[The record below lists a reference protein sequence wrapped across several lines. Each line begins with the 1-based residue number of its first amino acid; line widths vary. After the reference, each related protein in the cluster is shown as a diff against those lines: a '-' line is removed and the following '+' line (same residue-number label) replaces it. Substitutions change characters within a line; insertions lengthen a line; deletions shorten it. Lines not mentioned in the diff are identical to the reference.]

1 VHSQATPAPP
11 KPEAEP
17 ASEDEESEIESE
29 SEGESEEESEVESD
43 EESEAYEACVQEA
56 CGSEAKHDGCITI
69 ELPPDTPP
77 PAKFDPPPCG
87 MTVDDFC
94 LSYTCEQL
102 RELCRRRGAVVRA
115 KDSKKV
121 LAHRLVRT

>member
-1 VHSQATPAPP
+1 MHSQATPAPP
-11 KPEAEP
+11 KPEA
-17 ASEDEESEIESE
+17 ASEDEESEVGSE